1 MRHDPEVR
9 RICATAYLDDLK
21 GTMGKMDSIREDIE
35 ALRDIGATT
44 MDYHEHVSSSPNPK
58 AFEDRMA
65 RLSELNDKW
74 LTELGEFTEKVDVA
88 RDVFMAMGNR
98 DGARALKLHYMLG
111 KTWEMVCVEMGYS
124 YGGMMKLRR
133 RAVDEVYDL
142 MPEEWR
148 RNTIPNAAA

>member
-1 MRHDPEVR
+1 MEHDPFVR
-9 RICATAYLDDLK
+9 NHCATEYLDDLK
-21 GTMGKMDSIREDIE
+21 AMMGKMDSIREDIE
-35 ALRDIGATT
+35 FLRDVGATT

-74 LTELGEFTEKVDVA
+74 LTELGEFTEKVDMA
-88 RDVFMAMGNR
+88 RGVFMAMVNR
-98 DGARALKLHYMLG
+98 DGARALKLHYMQG

-148 RNTIPNAAA
+148 RNPIPNAAA